1 MFNKINLS
9 KEHIG
14 MDGEELKT
22 ALGKNIKN
30 LRVLRQYSQAE
41 LAEKA
46 DISIIYLSNIERG
59 KKFPKPA
66 IITQIAESLDVEIYE
81 LFKSNHT
88 PTVQNVNKKYINRI
102 SKDITQKVIQALD
115 TGFRKYIK

>member
-1 MFNKINLS
+1 
-9 KEHIG
+9 
-14 MDGEELKT
+14 MDGEELKS
-22 ALGKNIKN
+22 ALGQNIKN

-66 IITQIAESLDVEIYE
+66 ILSQIAESLDVEIYE
-81 LFKSNHT
+81 LFKTNHIPVT
-88 PTVQNVNKKYINRI
+88 QNVNKKYINRI
-102 SKDITQKVIQALD
+102 SKDITQKVIQAMEI
-115 TGFRKYIK
+115 GFKKYIK

>member
-14 MDGEELKT
+14 MDGEEIKA
-22 ALGKNIKN
+22 ALGQNIKN
-30 LRVLRQYSQAE
+30 LRSHRQYSQAE

-66 IITQIAESLDVEIYE
+66 ILSQIAEGLDVEIYE
-81 LFKSNHT
+81 LFKTNNI
-88 PTVQNVNKKYINRI
+88 PAVQNVNKKYINRI
-102 SKDITQKVIQALD
+102 SKDITQKVIQAMEI
-115 TGFRKYIK
+115 GFKKYTK